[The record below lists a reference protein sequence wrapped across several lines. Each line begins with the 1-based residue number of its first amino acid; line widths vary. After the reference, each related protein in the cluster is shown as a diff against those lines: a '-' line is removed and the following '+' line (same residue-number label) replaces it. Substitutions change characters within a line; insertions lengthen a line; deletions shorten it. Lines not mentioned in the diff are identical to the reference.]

1 MKNFKI
7 SIYFL
12 FTVNILLFLLLLFI
26 EFKYSETF
34 NKFEMLAG
42 NNSVNLKKIKILDSD
57 QDLYSNN
64 TNSKKHVDKLNV
76 TSNNL
81 PLFILPEQTSFWN
94 RWRYSLLS
102 SMQDPIFYN
111 ALTQVRTVGFYNSGY
126 FNDEWASDIYC
137 PFQINTEGLLD
148 LEVLII
154 SWALSDNQYKVT
166 LQYDFYHI
174 KTNKRYYEHVVN
186 IVFAR

>member
-42 NNSVNLKKIKILDSD
+42 NNLKKIKILDSD

-111 ALTQVRTVGFYNSGY
+111 ALTQVRTVGFYNSG
-126 FNDEWASDIYC
+126 
-137 PFQINTEGLLD
+137 
-148 LEVLII
+148 
-154 SWALSDNQYKVT
+154 
-166 LQYDFYHI
+166 
-174 KTNKRYYEHVVN
+174 
-186 IVFAR
+186 